1 VIEPKSHWEKV
12 YTSKEP
18 SDVSWYQPHLRL
30 SLELIERSGISQQD
44 HIIDVGGGA
53 STLVDDLLNR
63 GYRNITVLDVS
74 AQAIDISKRRLGHA
88 ATKIE
93 WVVDDATHATLAKG
107 HYRLWHDRA
116 VFHFLTNAEDRQSYI
131 SQIHHALRPDGFVV
145 ISTFSLD
152 GPRKCSGLEVCRYS
166 AETLL
171 VELGDGFQLVESRSE
186 NHLTPSNATQAFIYC
201 LFSLK
206 EHHN

>member
-1 VIEPKSHWEKV
+1 MGEPKSHWEKV
-12 YTSKEP
+12 YTSKGP

-30 SLELIERSGISQQD
+30 SLELIERSGISRQD

-63 GYRNITVLDVS
+63 GYRNISVLDVS
-74 AQAIDISKRRLGHA
+74 AQAIDLSKRRLGSES
-88 ATKIE
+88 TQVEWIE
-93 WVVDDATHATLAKG
+93 DDVTYATLAKG
-107 HYRLWHDRA
+107 RYRLWHGRA
-116 VFHFLTNAEDRQSYI
+116 VFHFLTNAEDRRVYI
-131 SQIHHALRPDGFVV
+131 KQIHHALRPDGFVI
-145 ISTFSLD
+145 ISTFSVE

-171 VELGDGFQLVESRSE
+171 AEFGDHFRLVESRSE
-186 NHLTPSNATQAFIYC
+186 NHLTPSKAPQAFIYC
-201 LFSLK
+201 LFSLE